1 MLIDVYNRV
10 NIKFNLLRLFLY
22 NCLAHRASIKKY
34 HESYKTFLRYIER
47 VHPDLKRLFTNN
59 SNSARVPIFPVKSK
73 RHRPT
78 TCQRK
83 ALLPPNT
90 ILIVGERTYYQFA
103 AIKHV
108 LTHLVEYERSLSLY
122 LLNLDNSIIRM
133 VNGMN
138 DFRDSFRFFLQIV
151 TKDSGGDITEND
163 QKQQLTDIIQRTY
176 SKAFVMNYL

>member
-1 MLIDVYNRV
+1 MLIDVYRRV
-10 NIKFNLLRLFLY
+10 NIKYNLLRLVLH

-47 VHPDLKRLFTNN
+47 VHPDLNRLFATK
-59 SNSARVPIFPVKSK
+59 RVPIFPVKSK

-78 TCQRK
+78 KSQRK
-83 ALLPPNT
+83 TLPPNT

-103 AIKHV
+103 AIKHI
-108 LTHLVEYERSLSLY
+108 LNHLVDYERSLSTY
-122 LLNLDNSIIRM
+122 ILNFDNSIIRM

-151 TKDSGGDITEND
+151 TKDIYIENNN
-163 QKQQLTDIIQRTY
+163 QLTDIIHRTY
-176 SKAFVMNYL
+176 SKAFVMNYAQFPE